1 MKKGDWILVKTLI
14 RFQNK
19 LIPVYAINVTSQKAF
34 KLLLQTLETKYE
46 TGKSAMK
53 RCLASLISIEID
65 GGEAI
70 LHSLREEDSLA
81 LSLY

>member
-1 MKKGDWILVKTLI
+1 MKTLI
-14 RFQNK
+14 QFQNK
-19 LIPVYAINVTSQKAF
+19 LIPVYVINATSQKSF
-34 KLLLQTLETKYE
+34 KVLLQTLETKFE

-53 RCLASLISIEID
+53 KCLASLISIEID

-70 LHSLREEDSLA
+70 LHSFREEDSLA

>member
-1 MKKGDWILVKTLI
+1 MKTLI

-19 LIPVYAINVTSQKAF
+19 LIPVYFINTTSKKAYNA
-34 KLLLQTLETKYE
+34 LIQTLDKKIE

-53 RCLASLISIEID
+53 KCLASLISIEIH

-70 LHSLREEDSLA
+70 LHSLNEEDSLA

>member
-1 MKKGDWILVKTLI
+1 MRTLI
-14 RFQNK
+14 HFQNRR
-19 LIPVYAINVTSQKAF
+19 IPVYFINSTSKKAYN
-34 KLLLQTLETKYE
+34 KLLKALETKIE

-53 RCLASLISIEID
+53 KCLASLISIEID

-70 LHSLREEDSLA
+70 LHCLNENDSLA

>member
-1 MKKGDWILVKTLI
+1 MKTLI

-19 LIPVYAINVTSQKAF
+19 LIPVYVINATSPKSF
-34 KLLLQTLETKYE
+34 KVLLQTLETKFE
-46 TGKSAMK
+46 TGKTAMK
-53 RCLASLISIEID
+53 RCLLSLISIEID

-70 LHSLREEDSLA
+70 LHSLNEEDSLA

>member
-1 MKKGDWILVKTLI
+1 
-14 RFQNK
+14 
-19 LIPVYAINVTSQKAF
+19 
-34 KLLLQTLETKYE
+34 LLQTLETKFE

-53 RCLASLISIEID
+53 KCLASLISIEID

-70 LHSLREEDSLA
+70 LHSFREEDSLA